1 MLCHLRHW
9 VLGFHFPVYWYLDP
23 FRDTTDED
31 SKYLHN
37 ALQIRVLSPPLS
49 HLILSMTL
57 SGRKGRLCWFFLFL
71 AACRILIPHAL
82 LVAQSCLTLCDP
94 MDCSLPGSSVHRIFQ
109 AKMLEWVA
117 ISFSSRSSQARDQT
131 LVSCI
136 SWNGRQFFYQL
147 SHWESPFSSGFLP
160 SHWFPLPGSS
170 PSRIQGYP
178 QDGQRRWM
186 NNTGR
191 PSFGEQGP

>member
-94 MDCSLPGSSVHRIFQ
+94 MDCSLPGSSILGIFQ
-109 AKMLEWVA
+109 ARMLECVA
-117 ISFSSRSSQARDQT
+117 ISLSRRPFWSRNQT
-131 LVSCI
+131 HI
-136 SWNGRQFFYQL
+136 SYIGQWVLY
-147 SHWESPFSSGFLP
+147 HWVTREA
-160 SHWFPLPGSS
+160 H
-170 PSRIQGYP
+170 Y
-178 QDGQRRWM
+178 
-186 NNTGR
+186 
-191 PSFGEQGP
+191 GEYMSLYICPIP